1 MKLKK
6 EDYGLILRKA
16 ESLGFW
22 QLVAMSLHCA
32 LKKKDR
38 GKKRIVG
45 KKISILLEENYFI

>member
-6 EDYGLILRKA
+6 EGYGLILRKA

-38 GKKRIVG
+38 GKERIVG

>member
-6 EDYGLILRKA
+6 NYSLILRKA

-32 LKKKDR
+32 LKKKGQ
-38 GKKRIVG
+38 GKG
-45 KKISILLEENYFI
+45 KDSGEKN